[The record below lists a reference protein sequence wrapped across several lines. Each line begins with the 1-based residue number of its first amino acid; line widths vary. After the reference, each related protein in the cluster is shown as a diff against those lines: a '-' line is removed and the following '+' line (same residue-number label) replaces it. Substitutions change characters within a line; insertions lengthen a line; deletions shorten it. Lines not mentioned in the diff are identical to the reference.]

1 MARLVLVSL
10 ALIMQIVSA
19 GRMPPRFPNQKIGL
33 NPPYP
38 LPLKGEHKS
47 SRRDANIQY
56 DRMCNATGYGR

>member
-10 ALIMQIVSA
+10 ALVMQIISA
-19 GRMPPRFPNQKIGL
+19 GRIPRRFPYRDIEL

-38 LPLKGEHKS
+38 LPVKGHQS

-56 DRMCNATGYGR
+56 DRMCNATGYGM

>member
-19 GRMPPRFPNQKIGL
+19 GRMPPRFPTQKIGL

-47 SRRDANIQY
+47 SRRDANIEY